1 MKPKLKKNSGT
12 LLHPQAKA
20 APECGNRGSYPF
32 KRSPYRKARDMLH
45 LSDSRA
51 HQTCYGVRVLHV
63 ALESFVEP

>member
-1 MKPKLKKNSGT
+1 VKPKLKKNSGT
-12 LLHPQAKA
+12 LFTPRQRRIRNAGIGA
-20 APECGNRGSYPF
+20 VTPF

-51 HQTCYGVRVLHV
+51 HRTCYGVRVLHV